1 MQEDYNEYEEL
12 EEDEQNP
19 DYQLLMEL
27 KKKYFD
33 IYQVEIGG
41 VIFTYRSIG
50 FSEYDAIRTTIPENE
65 EREEAVCR
73 AAVLDP
79 VIDGEGWSE
88 HMYGMIPQLLALR
101 ILQDSLLTQDM
112 SAHVKRYRLEQEL
125 LMDGSVEH
133 QLALL
138 IKEVFPEYTFE
149 EILSWSLRK
158 MCRFEAYAKW
168 TMKNL
173 RGMEM
178 EEGDPLEKQ
187 LEIEKMQA
195 EQKE

>member
-1 MQEDYNEYEEL
+1 MEEMDYEYEYEMEDD
-12 EEDEQNP
+12 EESV
-19 DYQLLMEL
+19 DYGLLMEL

-33 IYQVEIGG
+33 IYQTEIDG

-79 VIDGEGWSE
+79 LIDGEGWSE
-88 HMYGMIPQLLALR
+88 HMYGVIPQMLAVK
-101 ILQDSLLTQDM
+101 ILQDSLLTQNTA
-112 SAHVKRYRLEQEL
+112 SEVKRYRLEQEVM
-125 LMDGSVEH
+125 MDSSVEH

-173 RGMEM
+173 RGMQM
-178 EEGDPLEKQ
+178 EDGDPLEKQ

-195 EQKE
+195 GQ

>member
-1 MQEDYNEYEEL
+1 MKELEYEMEEYEE
-12 EEDEQNP
+12 ESV
-19 DYQLLMEL
+19 DYELLMEL

-33 IYQVEIGG
+33 IYQTEIGG
-41 VIFTYRSIG
+41 VVFTYRSIG

-79 VIDGEGWSE
+79 VIDDEGWSE
-88 HMYGMIPQLLALR
+88 HMFGMIPQILALK
-101 ILQDSLLTQDM
+101 ILQDSLLTQNM
-112 SAHVKRYRLEQEL
+112 SPEVKRYRLQQEL
-125 LMDGSVEH
+125 MMESSVEH

-178 EEGDPLEKQ
+178 EEGDPLERQ
-187 LEIEKMQA
+187 LEIEKMKA
-195 EQKE
+195 EQ